1 MQLTLAC
8 VLEFSF
14 FLFSFLKKLILACVL
29 DFSFFLKKTQT
40 KSPLQPTMCMLRTKW
55 TLLSYLYTCKL
66 LSWCMWHFPQSDMLH
81 VHVKDPAM
89 PSKKMSGALWRSP
102 QDGAVVLSS
111 KLSTK
116 ILIFI
121 SQTLNRKFWFLYPKL
136 STKNS
141 DFYLES
147 SQPKILIMHAFSP
160 FLKKIVATPGKK
172 KSNSYFS
179 K

>member
-1 MQLTLAC
+1 MQLTLAY
-8 VLEFSF
+8 
-14 FLFSFLKKLILACVL
+14 VL
-29 DFSFFLKKTQT
+29 DFSFLKTQIE
-40 KSPLQPTMCMLRTKW
+40 SPLQSTMCMLCTKW

-81 VHVKDPAM
+81 VHVKDAAM

-160 FLKKIVATPGKK
+160 FFKKIVATTGKKK